1 MKLKIKAPGE
11 TVAIGEITL
20 GDQAAG
26 QPQLSKE
33 QKKFNK
39 ILGEIDKGRRSLA
52 DWNAASAEFRQSLW
66 AFVEPLDAE
75 SLSLRGQIIASVDK
89 ALEGELPGR
98 TFGSRQRAELE
109 EIVWA
114 EAADLFNA
122 TGEERWRKIYD
133 KHMPKF
139 EETMKEEMRSAA
151 EEMRAMFE
159 GEMGLDM
166 GDIDENA
173 SPEEWLA
180 RAQAA
185 QREAL
190 GKQREGSAASSGS
203 GKRAGS
209 GKKAQQEERAEAA
222 AGKMSQSIKE
232 VYRKLASA
240 LHPDRAHGEIA
251 PERQA
256 ELMARVNEAYDKKN
270 LLVLLE
276 VQLEIEQI
284 DQKHIA
290 QFSEEKL
297 ALYNKVI
304 AGQLE
309 ELREERMQAEGAFK
323 QEFGIPFYAWVGP
336 ADLAGLLEQYK
347 EKAIQDV
354 ADLREEAA
362 ALVNTEAVKAWLK
375 EGR

>member
-290 QFSEEKL
+290 QISEEKL

>member
-290 QFSEEKL
+290 QISEEKL

-347 EKAIQDV
+347 EKAVQDV